1 MPMVKPFEDRLVCRC
16 KSLHW
21 RGILVRNSKDK
32 QDAVRQVE
40 DFLLKVCPAMSR
52 KRQVKKGSLPR
63 IEDTVFLP
71 LHLDT
76 NRRKKSSLQL
86 TFRKSGPALS
96 ADNASLIPAG
106 DYRILVYDTMP
117 EALAALRALEAIG
130 MLECS
135 ERYTLASGEGVIL
148 LRTASSA
155 ASGNLVPAGM
165 QSMGRGSFKF
175 SGDGG
180 EVTINI
186 IDNRLNLADEGV
198 ACTRRREVYA
208 SISYPSEE
216 VVRIANNAGL
226 MVSDHIS
233 RGRVLARL
241 VEEGSG
247 SLNALRHCQRSLEN
261 IPGAL
266 VAMAALSVDN
276 VLDQFDEMLEGLENE
291 MVQPPEEDLH
301 DLVVAQAKKAS
312 AGVEGLARDIAWS
325 ALHKNMTKPA

>member
-1 MPMVKPFEDRLVCRC
+1 MNNCEE
-16 KSLHW
+16 
-21 RGILVRNSKDK
+21 K
-32 QDAVRQVE
+32 QVTVRQVE
-40 DFLLKVCPAMSR
+40 DFMLKVCPALAR
-52 KRQVKKGSLPR
+52 KRPGHLGDLPR

-71 LHLDT
+71 LHLDMKR
-76 NRRKKSSLQL
+76 RRKDALRI

-96 ADNASLIPAG
+96 ADNTRLIPAG

-135 ERYTLASGEGVIL
+135 ERFTLVSGEGVIL
-148 LRTASSA
+148 LRMASPA
-155 ASGNLVPAGM
+155 AADDLVPPGM
-165 QSMGRGSFKF
+165 QSMGRGSFQF

-180 EVTINI
+180 NVTINV
-186 IDNRLNLADEGV
+186 IDNRLNPVEEGF

-208 SISYPSEE
+208 SISYPSAE
-216 VVRIANNAGL
+216 VIRIANSAGL
-226 MVSDHIS
+226 MASDPIS

-241 VEEGSG
+241 VEDSSG

-291 MVQPPEEDLH
+291 MSQPPEEDLH
-301 DLVVAQAKKAS
+301 DLVVARAKKAS
-312 AGVEGLARDIAWS
+312 AGVEGVARDIAWS